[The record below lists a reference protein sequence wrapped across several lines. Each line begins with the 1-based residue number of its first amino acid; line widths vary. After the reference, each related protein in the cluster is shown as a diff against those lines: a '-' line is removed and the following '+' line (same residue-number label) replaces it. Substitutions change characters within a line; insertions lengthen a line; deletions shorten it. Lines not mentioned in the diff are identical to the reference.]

1 MARTHGRFGVVWLDD
16 AAGTCRNLSG
26 DINNVTF
33 NRTKS
38 PGETTTF
45 GDNSMQRE
53 VDGLRD
59 GSWDVSSIFNT
70 NGSATAVVGIL
81 DDLYVSSFMS
91 RLKYLPAGSV
101 SGSPIYEACV
111 ALTSY
116 NMAQPVDGIVTVNWS
131 VALAAGSIT
140 GACAV

>member
-1 MARTHGRFGVVWLDD
+1 MGVVWLDD
-16 AAGTCRNLSG
+16 SAGTCRNLSG
-26 DINNVTF
+26 DINNITF

-53 VDGLRD
+53 LDGLRD

-70 NGSATAVVGIL
+70 TGSPTAVVGIL
-81 DDLYVSSFMS
+81 DDLYIASLST
-91 RLKYLPAGSV
+91 RIKYLPAGSL
-101 SGSPIYEACV
+101 SGSPMYEACV
-111 ALTSY
+111 TLTSY
-116 NMAQPVDGIVTVNWS
+116 NDAQPVDGVVAVNWS

-140 GACAV
+140 GTCVV